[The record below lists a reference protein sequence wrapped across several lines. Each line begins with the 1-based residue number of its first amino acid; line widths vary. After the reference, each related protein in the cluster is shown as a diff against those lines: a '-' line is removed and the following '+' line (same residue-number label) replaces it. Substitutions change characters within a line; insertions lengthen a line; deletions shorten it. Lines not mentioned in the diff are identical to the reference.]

1 MASGSNSNS
10 AATFTLS
17 QTSVPI
23 FDGDAYDF
31 WSIQMRTIFIS
42 QGLWELVQS
51 GYEQPDDA
59 AALAAWDGDR
69 KKQYNDNVMKDA
81 KALMYIQQGVSKV
94 IFPRIMGATM
104 SKDAWEI
111 LKNEFKGS
119 DKVIT
124 IKLQS
129 LWKEFD
135 NLLMKETESVKVF
148 FSRVSNIINQMRS
161 FGDSIEDKKIIEK
174 ILRSLPVKYDHVV
187 AAIEE
192 SKDLS
197 QLTLVELIGSLEAH
211 ECRMSRFT
219 NQPIEQA
226 FQTKLSF
233 GDKEKKNYEGYGQ
246 KFQRSGSNY
255 RGRGRGKPHDQ
266 GRKINQ
272 QGKSSFYCNLCRK
285 NGHHTNDCRYKCTR
299 CSRPN
304 HFDKD
309 CWFRQKQKANFSESG
324 EASDELFFSRLKT
337 QETSDIWYIDS
348 GCSNHMTG
356 GRNFFVNLNENL
368 RSQVTLKDRKG
379 HNVEGKGVV
388 DVQTKEGTSKL
399 INDVLFV
406 PDLIQIC

>member
-94 IFPRIMGATM
+94 IFPRIMGATT

-148 FSRVSNIINQMRS
+148 FSVFRILLIKCGVLETQL
-161 FGDSIEDKKIIEK
+161 KIRK
-174 ILRSLPVKYDHVV
+174 LLK
-187 AAIEE
+187 
-192 SKDLS
+192 
-197 QLTLVELIGSLEAH
+197 
-211 ECRMSRFT
+211 RF
-219 NQPIEQA
+219 
-226 FQTKLSF
+226 
-233 GDKEKKNYEGYGQ
+233 
-246 KFQRSGSNY
+246 
-255 RGRGRGKPHDQ
+255 
-266 GRKINQ
+266 
-272 QGKSSFYCNLCRK
+272 
-285 NGHHTNDCRYKCTR
+285 
-299 CSRPN
+299 
-304 HFDKD
+304 
-309 CWFRQKQKANFSESG
+309 
-324 EASDELFFSRLKT
+324 
-337 QETSDIWYIDS
+337 
-348 GCSNHMTG
+348 
-356 GRNFFVNLNENL
+356 
-368 RSQVTLKDRKG
+368 
-379 HNVEGKGVV
+379 
-388 DVQTKEGTSKL
+388 
-399 INDVLFV
+399 
-406 PDLIQIC
+406 